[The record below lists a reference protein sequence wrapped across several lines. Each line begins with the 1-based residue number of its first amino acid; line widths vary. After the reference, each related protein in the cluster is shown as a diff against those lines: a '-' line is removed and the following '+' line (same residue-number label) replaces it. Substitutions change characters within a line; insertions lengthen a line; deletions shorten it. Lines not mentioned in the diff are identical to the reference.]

1 MIKELRV
8 AEEMQLFIYSKRKTK
23 IGTSSNYYQTVSVLA
38 SVFYELVAEGSF
50 SLKSDGNIKCSST
63 IIPQTYYGKI
73 VYDEVALSD
82 KKRQVKSWIAYFV
95 NRPKLFRL
103 ILNDITMSLE
113 KKRVVR
119 RFENKKLFIKYDKIS
134 INIESLEHSIQKI
147 RAEFLENAPVTDD
160 TAFLAIMLHYNGL
173 LKKYFSK
180 YENEQLKNRI
190 QEIKDEPISKAAKY
204 VIDSMQTA
212 KRVAFSG

>member
-23 IGTSSNYYQTVSVLA
+23 MGTSSNYYQTVSVLA
-38 SVFYELVAEGSF
+38 SVFYELVAEGNF
-50 SLKSDGNIKCSST
+50 SLKSDGNIECSST

-82 KKRQVKSWIAYFV
+82 KKRQLKSWIAYFV

-113 KKRVVR
+113 KKGVVR
-119 RFENKKLFIKYDKIS
+119 RFENKVLFIKYDKIS
-134 INIESLEHSIQKI
+134 INIESLDHSIQKI

-160 TAFLAIMLHYNGL
+160 TAFLAIMLYYNGL

-180 YENEQLKNRI
+180 YENEQLKNRV